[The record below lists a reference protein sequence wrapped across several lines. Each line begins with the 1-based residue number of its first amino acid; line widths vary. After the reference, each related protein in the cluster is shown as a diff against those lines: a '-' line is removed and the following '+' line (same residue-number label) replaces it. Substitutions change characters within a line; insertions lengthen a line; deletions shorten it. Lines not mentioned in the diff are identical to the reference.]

1 VSALRLADVLLRLP
15 ALLKIEGTAKE
26 TIDVARTRVMIG
38 GCLFAL
44 AFTVIAAKL
53 LYLGLASEP
62 QEPRSTRA
70 PQPLQTE
77 RADIV
82 DRNGTLLATSLT
94 TQSLYANP
102 RQMLDPADAARRL
115 ARALPSLNERELLQ
129 RLQSERA
136 FVWIKRNLTPRQQ
149 MEVNRLGIP
158 GLFFQREERRIYP
171 HGALTGHLV
180 GFTDIDNRGI
190 AGVEQS
196 LDERLRR
203 QPDQRLEL
211 SIDIR
216 AQHILRTELARQI
229 AEFRAIG
236 GSAII
241 MDVPSGELLA
251 MVSLPD
257 FDANSPATA
266 SDDQRFNRNT
276 LGLYEMGSTFKT
288 FTIAMALDGGTTH
301 MNASYDARRPIE
313 WGQHTINDFR
323 GQNRWLTVPEVFMHS
338 SNIGMVRITL
348 QAGRERQRAFLGRLG
363 LFRPTTVEL
372 PEVATPRIPNP
383 WREIN
388 AMTIA
393 FGHGMSV
400 TPLHLLNATAA
411 SVNGGILRP
420 VTVLRRA
427 EPGAATGER
436 VMAQRTSDQ
445 IRRLMRMVV
454 TDGSG
459 RAAAAPGYLVGG
471 KTGTAEKIRSRRYSE
486 HARIA
491 SFVGAFPINNPRFA
505 ILVMLDEPQP
515 TAQTQGFATG
525 GWVAA
530 PLVGRLV
537 PQLAALWNLP
547 PLNENEPLV
556 REQLALG
563 TPVRR
568 R

>member
-1 VSALRLADVLLRLP
+1 MTILRLAGVLLRFP
-15 ALLKIEGTAKE
+15 ALLKIEGTAKQA
-26 TIDVARTRVMIG
+26 IDIARTRVMIG

-44 AFTVIAAKL
+44 AFAVIGVKL
-53 LYLGLASEP
+53 IYLGLASEP
-62 QEPRSTRA
+62 QEPRAARV
-70 PQPLQTE
+70 PQNLQTE

-115 ARALPSLNERELLQ
+115 ARVLPGLNEREMLQ
-129 RLQSERA
+129 RFQSERA
-136 FVWIKRNLTPRQQ
+136 FIWVKRNLTPRQQ
-149 MEVNRLGIP
+149 MDVNRLGIP

-196 LDERLRR
+196 QDERLRR

-216 AQHILRTELARQI
+216 AQHILRAELARQI

-241 MDVPSGELLA
+241 MDVASGEILA

-257 FDANSPATA
+257 FDANAPATA
-266 SDDQRFNRNT
+266 TDEQRFNRNT

-288 FTIAMALDGGTTH
+288 FTIAMALDAGTTN

-323 GQNRWLTVPEVFMHS
+323 GQHRWLTVPEVFMHS
-338 SNIGMVRITL
+338 SNIGMVRIML

-411 SVNGGILRP
+411 SINGGVLRP
-420 VTVLRRA
+420 VTLLRREEA
-427 EPGAATGER
+427 GAVAGER

-454 TDGSG
+454 MQGSG

-471 KTGTAEKIRSRRYSE
+471 KTGTAEKIRGRRYSE

-491 SFVGAFPINNPRFA
+491 SFVGAFPINNPRYA
-505 ILVMLDEPQP
+505 MLVMLDEPQP

-537 PQLAALWNLP
+537 PQLAALWNVAP
-547 PLNENEPLV
+547 VDENEPLV

-563 TPVRR
+563 VPTRR